1 MKNIFEKY
9 TSYLYNKYIETE
21 KEIDRSGVSPRKIL
35 IVVFFFNIINNDNST
50 SLYLYYKV
58 FM

>member
-21 KEIDRSGVSPRKIL
+21 KEIDRSGIDPRKIL